1 MGREK
6 AWNHANSNDGYI
18 PSPDSVL
25 PLVSEII
32 LKSNIFLRIASVL
45 TLVHCIAHTIRG
57 VLSGPLTATQW
68 PTHGNEEITVIETM
82 KSHSFNFAGFLR
94 TYWDFHVGYGFFLTV
109 ILLIQG
115 LLFWNL
121 AVLTKTNA
129 LAIRPIL
136 ALFFFNF
143 LGMAIVA
150 WKYFSL
156 GPVIIELIIAACFA
170 AAFKTAAPS
179 Q

>member
-1 MGREK
+1 LPITETLGREK
-6 AWNHANSNDGYI
+6 ACNHANSNDGYI

-32 LKSNIFLRIASVL
+32 LKSTIFLRLASVF
-45 TLVHCIAHTIRG
+45 TLVHCVAHTIRG
-57 VLSGPLTATQW
+57 VLSG